1 MAVHKK
7 YPALG
12 RGLDAL
18 ISTTEVQTGGSSSI
32 NEIDVNQ
39 IKANPNQPRREFD
52 PNSLQELADSIAE
65 IGVIQPITVRK
76 MENETYQIIAGERR
90 WRAARMAGV
99 QEIPAVVR
107 DLTDSEVMQLAL
119 IENLQRE
126 DLNPLEE
133 AGGYQALIE
142 EYGFTQE
149 DIARTV
155 GRSRPAVANALR
167 LLSLPED
174 IRAMVQDGTISAGHA
189 RTLLAFPDEE
199 SMRRAARLIVE
210 QDLTV
215 RQLEKMSQN
224 ARGEEQEPKRQP
236 PKRRMPYYD
245 EVELALHEHLGRRV
259 SVKGNKKKGT
269 LVIEFYGEEDLSELI
284 KLFEDR

>member
-1 MAVHKK
+1 MAAKK
-7 YPALG
+7 GGLG
-12 RGLDAL
+12 KGLDA
-18 ISTTEVQTGGSSSI
+18 IFSENDMEDKNSAVA
-32 NEIDVNQ
+32 
-39 IKANPNQPRREFD
+39 IKIGDIEPNRDQPRKNFD
-52 PNSLQELADSIAE
+52 DESIAELADSISKHGVLQPLLVRPI
-65 IGVIQPITVRK
+65 IGGG
-76 MENETYQIIAGERR
+76 YQIVAGERR

-99 QEIPAVVR
+99 QEVPAVVR

-199 SMRRAARLIVE
+199 SMRRAAKLIVE

-215 RQLEKMSQN
+215 RQLEKMSQD
-224 ARGEEQEPKRQP
+224 ARGVEQEPKRQA

-269 LVIEFYGEEDLSELI
+269 LLIEFYGEEDLSELI